1 MRLWATL
8 LWATLNLPLQVLSIS
23 SNGHWSTAG
32 GISVA
37 ERVAVRSRRDDAE
50 VTAIG
55 RLGAGFA
62 VGEPASLLALGA
74 VRRSTSAMVEP
85 EGYCA
90 PAADFEKAME
100 GLEAELEALQLKLVA
115 GLEKVAV
122 EGQIE
127 SSSIAD
133 LGQVM
138 EELERQ
144 LDACEHQAAE
154 AREDVEAFERELQEL
169 VAIAQ
174 AEKNVVKLSALSIEN
189 WTSLS
194 LLGERS
200 VSVRSKKGERK
211 RKKGSGQE
219 VQVAADVK
227 RAAEM
232 HWGMVK
238 AAQAAALCQ
247 MGQVSAT
254 GGDSQAAA
262 ATTTP
267 SPMNCE
273 EEYEKLREVY
283 KGAYVHI
290 SKLLES
296 AKVLAGDDACFQT
309 AYAML
314 SPRQEVLAKRIQD
327 ARRGMCEGH
336 LAGNQ
341 AEDHARKVQEALN
354 ASRAFLAPDCVDESW
369 RRYEDQVGDIV
380 RLALDRPK
388 CEGCCIQNS
397 TDLPASSWQRQAMA
411 QVNVTANGDH
421 VDWQEHRLEAV
432 ELRVADVRKHWHH
445 AEVGV
450 NS

>member
-1 MRLWATL
+1 
-8 LWATLNLPLQVLSIS
+8 
-23 SNGHWSTAG
+23 
-32 GISVA
+32 
-37 ERVAVRSRRDDAE
+37 
-50 VTAIG
+50 
-55 RLGAGFA
+55 
-62 VGEPASLLALGA
+62 
-74 VRRSTSAMVEP
+74 
-85 EGYCA
+85 
-90 PAADFEKAME
+90 
-100 GLEAELEALQLKLVA
+100 LEAELEALQLKLVA

-127 SSSIAD
+127 SSAIAD

-138 EELERQ
+138 EELERH
-144 LDACEHQAAE
+144 LESCEHQASE
-154 AREDVEAFERELQEL
+154 SREDVAAFERELQEL

-174 AEKNVVKLSALSIEN
+174 AEKNVKTLSALSMEN

-200 VSVRSKKGERK
+200 VSVRRKKGGHQ
-211 RKKGSGQE
+211 RKKGSGHE

-238 AAQAAALCQ
+238 AVKAAALCQ
-247 MGQVSAT
+247 MGQVQAT
-254 GGDSQAAA
+254 DGNSQAAA

-267 SPMNCE
+267 SPVNNCA

-314 SPRQEVLAKRIQD
+314 SPRQEVLAHRIQD

-336 LAGNQ
+336 LAGNE

-354 ASRAFLAPDCVDESW
+354 ASRAFLAPDCMDESW

-380 RLALDRPK
+380 RLAMDRPK
-388 CEGCCIQNS
+388 CEGCCVVNA
-397 TDLPASSWQRQAMA
+397 TDLPASSWQGQAMA
-411 QVNVTANGDH
+411 QINVTADGDH
-421 VDWQEHRLEAV
+421 VNWQERRLEAL
-432 ELRVADVRKHWHH
+432 ELRVADVRKHWPH
-445 AEVGV
+445 AEVGM